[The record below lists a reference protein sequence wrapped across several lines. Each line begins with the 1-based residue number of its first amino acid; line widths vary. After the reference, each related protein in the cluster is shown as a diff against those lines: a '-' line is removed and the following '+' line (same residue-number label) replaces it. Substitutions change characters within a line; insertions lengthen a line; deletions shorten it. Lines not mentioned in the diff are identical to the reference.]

1 MKRVISV
8 WAALAMMLAFACIVA
23 AQGSGRLNG
32 QIIDKD
38 GNPWEG
44 VTVEIKNP
52 DTGQVN
58 TVKTDKAGKFTQ
70 LGLRSGI
77 YTITVI
83 SQKDNF
89 NYPQKMQ
96 IQDGQENEFKLD
108 FKKLLAE
115 SAAAHPED
123 VAKKEEAENKFKM
136 MKTHFDAGV
145 AAMNDANDVAKQ
157 IKTAAADQKAA
168 LQQKR
173 ASDCETAS
181 NEFKQSEQGVGPKD
195 VNNHAMVW
203 GNLGGAYECAGKFD
217 DAAAAFQSAIDL
229 KPQANYYVGLST
241 NIAKASAAQNDPKV
255 TQAKLAEATAGC
267 EKAAAL
273 DPAAGASC
281 WKNVGIVLSN
291 KTPKDAAAALQK
303 AADANPKDT
312 QTWYLLGGALAAGMD
327 FKQEGDK
334 QVAVLQ
340 PGTIEAYQK
349 CIDTDPNGPYSKT
362 CKESLDQ
369 LKELTGGQATV
380 VGARKKKG

>member
-1 MKRVISV
+1 MRRMISGWGALVIV
-8 WAALAMMLAFACIVA
+8 LAFAASAA
-23 AQGSGRLNG
+23 AQGTGRVNG

-44 VTVEIKNP
+44 VSVEIKNP

-70 LGLRSGI
+70 LGLRGGI

-83 SQKDNF
+83 SQKDNL
-89 NYPQKMQ
+89 NYPQKFQ
-96 IQDGQENEFKLD
+96 VQDGQENEFKLD

-115 SAAAHPED
+115 SAAAHPEE

-136 MKTHFDAGV
+136 MKAHFDAGV
-145 AAMNDANDVAKQ
+145 AAMNDANDVGKQ
-157 IKTAAADQKAA
+157 IKTAAAAEKAA

-173 ASDCETAS
+173 TSDCETAS
-181 NEFKQSEQGVGPKD
+181 TEFKHAEEGVGPKD
-195 VNNHAMVW
+195 VGNHAMVW

-229 KPQANYYVGLST
+229 KPQANYYIGLST
-241 NIAKASAAQNDPKV
+241 NIAKSGVAQNDPKV

-291 KTPKDAAAALQK
+291 KTPKDAATALQK

-327 FKQEGDK
+327 FKQEGDR
-334 QVAVLQ
+334 QVAILQ

-362 CKESLDQ
+362 CKDSLDQ
-369 LKELTGGQATV
+369 LKELTGGQATT

>member
-1 MKRVISV
+1 MRRVISV
-8 WAALAMMLAFACIVA
+8 WAALAMVLAFACIAA
-23 AQGSGRLNG
+23 AQGTGRLNG

-70 LGLRSGI
+70 LGLRSAI

-89 NYPQKMQ
+89 NYPQKFQ

-115 SAAAHPED
+115 SAAAHPEE

-145 AAMNDANDVAKQ
+145 VAMNDANDVAKQ

-173 ASDCETAS
+173 TSDCETAS
-181 NEFKQSEQGVGPKD
+181 TEFKQAEEGVGPKD

-229 KPQANYYVGLST
+229 KPQGNYYIGLST
-241 NIAKASAAQNDPKV
+241 NIAKSAMAQNDPKV
-255 TQAKLAEATAGC
+255 TQAKLADATAGC

-291 KTPKDAAAALQK
+291 KTPKDAASALQK
-303 AADANPKDT
+303 AADANPKDS

-334 QVAVLQ
+334 QVAILQ
-340 PGTIEAYQK
+340 PGTMDAYQK
-349 CIDTDPNGPYSKT
+349 CIDTDPNGPYAKT

-369 LKELTGGQATV
+369 LKELTGGQATT
-380 VGARKKKG
+380 VGAKKKKG